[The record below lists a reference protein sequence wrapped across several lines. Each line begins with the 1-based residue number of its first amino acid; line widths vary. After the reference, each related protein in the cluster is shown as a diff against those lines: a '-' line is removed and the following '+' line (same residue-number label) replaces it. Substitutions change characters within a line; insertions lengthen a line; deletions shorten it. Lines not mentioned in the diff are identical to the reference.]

1 MNNFDQLRKIFDK
14 REKKKIHFYL
24 ILTIIN
30 PIIEVVGIGSL
41 VGLIL
46 FFFNSID
53 SNFNLVF
60 ETLNLEWLKF
70 SLTFTI
76 QEILYLVIVIFI
88 IKAIYSLLYSYY
100 ETKLRNDLVAQ
111 KSKHAFNHFINT
123 SYIKIKDTTKAEV
136 YNLSVLEAARVVDYI
151 IGLTIFI
158 RELILLLL
166 LFVSLLLLNIYYTSF
181 LFSTLITF
189 TGLIYYFFNKKMYIV
204 GKNLRI
210 FGLNLANTVNE
221 TISSFKA
228 LKLLNKTVFFV
239 NKFNLITDQ
248 RQLNLFSQQYVKKL
262 PRIIFEAYLVVIVCF
277 TILLFYSEENME
289 EIISYIAI
297 LGLISS
303 RLLPSFTNINTIYA
317 TVKFNE
323 ASINNFYNKIFLDQ
337 KKTIENEGEHK
348 LLKIKDINK
357 ISVLDLDYSYDGK
370 KKIIDSLSFE
380 IFKGEIFGIFGRS
393 GSGKSTLVDI
403 LSGLIKPKKGKIFIN
418 QNEDIKDFLA
428 SWRSVIGY
436 VPQTPLLLNDTI
448 ENNICLGVEKNKIN
462 REKLREVIDIMDLTS
477 LIEDNNKSQNIFVGE
492 SGNKLSGGQRQR
504 VSIARTLY
512 FNPKILIFDEA
523 TSSLDENSENEI
535 FNLVTK
541 LKNDHIIVLISH
553 NEKIRQLCKKSI
565 NLDDYNE
572 K

>member
-14 REKKKIHFYL
+14 REKKKIYFYL

-30 PIIEVVGIGSL
+30 PIIEVAGIGSL

-492 SGNKLSGGQRQR
+492 SGNKLSGGQKQR

-512 FNPKILIFDEA
+512 FNPKILILDEA

-541 LKNDHIIVLISH
+541 LKNDHIVVLISH

>member
-1 MNNFDQLRKIFDK
+1 MNNFDQLKKIFDK
-14 REKKKIHFYL
+14 REKKKIYFYL

-41 VGLIL
+41 AGLIL

-53 SNFNLVF
+53 SNFNLGF

-70 SLTFTI
+70 SLTFSI
-76 QEILYLVIVIFI
+76 QEILYLIIIIFI

-111 KSKHAFNHFINT
+111 KSKYAFNHFINT
-123 SYIKIKDTTKAEV
+123 SYIKIKDTTKSEV
-136 YNLSVLEAARVVDYI
+136 FNLSILEAARVVDYI

-158 RELILLLL
+158 RESILLLL

-189 TGLIYYFFNKKMYIV
+189 TGLIYYFFSKKMYII
-204 GKNLRI
+204 GNNLRI
-210 FGLNLANTVNE
+210 FQQNLTNTINE
-221 TISSFKA
+221 TVSSIKV
-228 LKLLNKTVFFV
+228 LKLLNKTAFFI
-239 NKFNLITDQ
+239 NKFNLLTDE
-248 RQLNLFSQQYVKKL
+248 RKLNMFSQQYVKKL
-262 PRIIFEAYLVVIVCF
+262 PRIIFEAYLVVIVCS

-289 EIISYIAI
+289 KIISYIAI

-337 KKTIENEGEHK
+337 KKIIENEDQDK
-348 LLKIKDINK
+348 LLMIKDINK
-357 ISVLDLDYSYDGK
+357 ISVLDLDYYYDGK

-380 IFKGEIFGIFGRS
+380 IVKGEIFGIFGRS

-418 QNEDIKDFLA
+418 QNEDIKKFSV
-428 SWRSVIGY
+428 SWRSMIGY

-462 REKLREVIDIMDLTS
+462 REKLREVTDITNLTS

-492 SGNKLSGGQRQR
+492 SGNKLSGGQKQR

-512 FNPKILIFDEA
+512 FNPKILILDEA

-535 FNLVTK
+535 FNLVNK
-541 LKNDHIIVLISH
+541 LKNDHIVVLISH
-553 NEKIRQLCKKSI
+553 NEKIKQLCEKSI

>member
-1 MNNFDQLRKIFDK
+1 MNNFDQLKKVFDK
-14 REKKKIHFYL
+14 REKKKIYFYL

-41 VGLIL
+41 AGLIL

-53 SNFNLVF
+53 SNFNLGF

-70 SLTFTI
+70 SLTFSI
-76 QEILYLVIVIFI
+76 QEILYLIIIIFI
-88 IKAIYSLLYSYY
+88 IKAIYLLLYSYY

-111 KSKHAFNHFINT
+111 KSKYAFNHFINT
-123 SYIKIKDTTKAEV
+123 SYIKIKDTTKSEV
-136 YNLSVLEAARVVDYI
+136 FNLSILEAARVVDYI

-189 TGLIYYFFNKKMYIV
+189 TGLIYYFFSKKMYIV
-204 GKNLRI
+204 GNNLRI
-210 FGLNLANTVNE
+210 FQQNLTNTVNE
-221 TISSFKA
+221 TVSSVKA
-228 LKLLNKTVFFV
+228 LKLLNKTAFFI
-239 NKFNLITDQ
+239 NKFNLITDE
-248 RQLNLFSQQYVKKL
+248 RKLNMFSQQYVKKL
-262 PRIIFEAYLVVIVCF
+262 PRIIFEAYLVVIVCS

-337 KKTIENEGEHK
+337 KKIIENEDQDK
-348 LLKIKDINK
+348 LLMIKDINK

-370 KKIIDSLSFE
+370 KKIINSLSFE
-380 IFKGEIFGIFGRS
+380 IVKGEIFGIFGRS
-393 GSGKSTLVDI
+393 GTGKSTLVDI
-403 LSGLIKPKKGKIFIN
+403 LSGLIEPKKGNIIIN
-418 QNEDIKDFLA
+418 QSRNIKTFITT
-428 SWRSVIGY
+428 WRSMIGY
-436 VPQTPLLLNDTI
+436 VPQTPLLINDTI
-448 ENNICLGVEKNKIN
+448 INNICLGVEETKIN
-462 REKLREVIDIMDLTS
+462 RERLREVIDITNLAS
-477 LIEDNNKSQNIFVGE
+477 LIEDNNQNLPVGE
-492 SGNKLSGGQRQR
+492 SGVKLSGGQKQKI
-504 VSIARTLY
+504 SIARTLY
-512 FNPKILIFDEA
+512 FNPEILILDEA
-523 TSSLDENSENEI
+523 TSSLDKKAEDEI
-535 FNLVTK
+535 FDLVVK
-541 LKNDHIIVLISH
+541 LKNDHIVIIISH
-553 NEKIRQLCKKSI
+553 DEKIKRLCSKSI
-565 NLDDYNE
+565 DLGKYNE

>member
-70 SLTFTI
+70 SLTFSI
-76 QEILYLVIVIFI
+76 QEILYLIIIIFI
-88 IKAIYSLLYSYY
+88 IKAIYLLLYSYY

-166 LFVSLLLLNIYYTSF
+166 LFISLLLLNIYYTSF
-181 LFSTLITF
+181 LFSTLIAF

-228 LKLLNKTVFFV
+228 LKLLNKTAFFV
-239 NKFNLITDQ
+239 NKFNLITDA
-248 RQLNLFSQQYVKKL
+248 RQLNMFSQQYVKKL

-337 KKTIENEGEHK
+337 KKIIENEDQDK
-348 LLKIKDINK
+348 LLMIKDINK

-380 IFKGEIFGIFGRS
+380 IVKGEIFGIFGRS
-393 GSGKSTLVDI
+393 GTGKSTLVDI
-403 LSGLIKPKKGKIFIN
+403 LSGLIEPKKGNIIIN
-418 QNEDIKDFLA
+418 QSRNIKTFITT
-428 SWRSVIGY
+428 WRSMIGY
-436 VPQTPLLLNDTI
+436 VPQTPLLINDTI
-448 ENNICLGVEKNKIN
+448 INNICLGVEETKIN
-462 REKLREVIDIMDLTS
+462 RERLREVIDITNLAS
-477 LIEDNNKSQNIFVGE
+477 LIEDNNQNLSVGE
-492 SGNKLSGGQRQR
+492 SGVKLSGGQKQKI
-504 VSIARTLY
+504 SIARTLY
-512 FNPKILIFDEA
+512 FNPEILILDEA
-523 TSSLDENSENEI
+523 TSSLDKKAEDEI
-535 FNLVTK
+535 FDLVVK
-541 LKNDHIIVLISH
+541 LKNDHIVIIISH
-553 NEKIRQLCKKSI
+553 DEKIKRLCSKSI
-565 NLDDYNE
+565 DLGKYNE

>member
-14 REKKKIHFYL
+14 REKKKIYFYL

-30 PIIEVVGIGSL
+30 PIIEVAGIGSL

-53 SNFNLVF
+53 GNFNLVF

-136 YNLSVLEAARVVDYI
+136 YNLSVTEAARVVDYI

-166 LFVSLLLLNIYYTSF
+166 LFISLLLLNIYYTSF
-181 LFSTLITF
+181 LFSTLIAF

-228 LKLLNKTVFFV
+228 LKLLNKTAFFV
-239 NKFNLITDQ
+239 NKFNLITDA
-248 RQLNLFSQQYVKKL
+248 RQLNMFSQQYVKKL

-337 KKTIENEGEHK
+337 KKTIENEDKHK
-348 LLKIKDINK
+348 LLKIKDIKK

-418 QNEDIKDFLA
+418 QNEDIKDFSV
-428 SWRSVIGY
+428 SWGSMIGY

-492 SGNKLSGGQRQR
+492 SGNKLSGGQKQR

-512 FNPKILIFDEA
+512 FNPKILILDEA

-541 LKNDHIIVLISH
+541 LKNDHIVVLISH
-553 NEKIRQLCKKSI
+553 NEKIRQLCEKSI
-565 NLDDYNE
+565 NLDDYKE

>member
-1 MNNFDQLRKIFDK
+1 MNNFDQLKKIFDK
-14 REKKKIHFYL
+14 REKKKIYFYL

-30 PIIEVVGIGSL
+30 PIVEVVGIGSL

-70 SLTFTI
+70 SLTFSI
-76 QEILYLVIVIFI
+76 QEILYLIIIIFI

-111 KSKHAFNHFINT
+111 KSKYAFNHFINT
-123 SYIKIKDTTKAEV
+123 SYIKIKDTTKSEV
-136 YNLSVLEAARVVDYI
+136 FNLSILEAARVVDYI

-189 TGLIYYFFNKKMYIV
+189 TGLIYYFFSKKMYII
-204 GKNLRI
+204 GNNLRI
-210 FGLNLANTVNE
+210 FQQNLTNTINE
-221 TISSFKA
+221 TVSSIKA
-228 LKLLNKTVFFV
+228 LKLLNKTAFFI
-239 NKFNLITDQ
+239 NKFNLLTDE
-248 RQLNLFSQQYVKKL
+248 RKLNMFSQQYVKKL
-262 PRIIFEAYLVVIVCF
+262 PRIIFEAYLVVIVCS
-277 TILLFYSEENME
+277 TILLFYSEEDME
-289 EIISYIAI
+289 KIISYIAI

-337 KKTIENEGEHK
+337 KKIIENEDQDK
-348 LLKIKDINK
+348 LLMIKDINK
-357 ISVLDLDYSYDGK
+357 ISVLDLDYYYDGK

-380 IFKGEIFGIFGRS
+380 IVKGEIFGIFGRS

-418 QNEDIKDFLA
+418 QNEDIKEFSV
-428 SWRSVIGY
+428 SWRSMIGY

-462 REKLREVIDIMDLTS
+462 REKLREVTDITNLTS

-492 SGNKLSGGQRQR
+492 SGNKLSGGQKQR

-512 FNPKILIFDEA
+512 FNPKILILDEA

-535 FNLVTK
+535 FNLVNK
-541 LKNDHIIVLISH
+541 LKNDHIVVLISH
-553 NEKIRQLCKKSI
+553 NEKIKQLCEKSI

>member
-1 MNNFDQLRKIFDK
+1 MNNFDQLKKVFDK
-14 REKKKIHFYL
+14 REKKKIYFYL

-41 VGLIL
+41 AGLIL

-53 SNFNLVF
+53 SNFNLGF

-70 SLTFTI
+70 SLTFSI
-76 QEILYLVIVIFI
+76 QEILYLIIIIFI
-88 IKAIYSLLYSYY
+88 IKAIYLLLYSYY

-111 KSKHAFNHFINT
+111 KSKYAFNHFINT
-123 SYIKIKDTTKAEV
+123 SYIKIKDTTKSEV
-136 YNLSVLEAARVVDYI
+136 FNLSILEAARVVDYI

-189 TGLIYYFFNKKMYIV
+189 TGLIYYFFSKKMYIV
-204 GKNLRI
+204 GNNLRI
-210 FGLNLANTVNE
+210 FQQNLTNTINE
-221 TISSFKA
+221 TVSSIKA
-228 LKLLNKTVFFV
+228 LKLLNKTAFFI
-239 NKFNLITDQ
+239 NKFNLITDE
-248 RQLNLFSQQYVKKL
+248 RKLNMFSQQYVKKL
-262 PRIIFEAYLVVIVCF
+262 PRIIFEAYLVVIVCS

-289 EIISYIAI
+289 KIISYIAI

-337 KKTIENEGEHK
+337 KKIIENEDQDK
-348 LLKIKDINK
+348 LLMIKDINK

-380 IFKGEIFGIFGRS
+380 IVKGEIFGIFGRS

-418 QNEDIKDFLA
+418 QNEDIKDFSV
-428 SWRSVIGY
+428 SWGSMIGY

-492 SGNKLSGGQRQR
+492 SGNKLSGGQKQR

-512 FNPKILIFDEA
+512 FNPKILILDEA

-541 LKNDHIIVLISH
+541 LKNDHIVVLISH
-553 NEKIRQLCKKSI
+553 NEKIRQLCEKSI
-565 NLDDYNE
+565 NLDDYKE

>member
-60 ETLNLEWLKF
+60 ETFFAWLI
-70 SLTFTI
+70 LAPFTI
-76 QEILYLVIVIFI
+76 QEILKIIIVIFI

-210 FGLNLANTVNE
+210 FGL
-221 TISSFKA
+221 
-228 LKLLNKTVFFV
+228 KL
-239 NKFNLITDQ
+239 
-248 RQLNLFSQQYVKKL
+248 
-262 PRIIFEAYLVVIVCF
+262 
-277 TILLFYSEENME
+277 
-289 EIISYIAI
+289 
-297 LGLISS
+297 
-303 RLLPSFTNINTIYA
+303 
-317 TVKFNE
+317 
-323 ASINNFYNKIFLDQ
+323 
-337 KKTIENEGEHK
+337 
-348 LLKIKDINK
+348 
-357 ISVLDLDYSYDGK
+357 
-370 KKIIDSLSFE
+370 
-380 IFKGEIFGIFGRS
+380 
-393 GSGKSTLVDI
+393 
-403 LSGLIKPKKGKIFIN
+403 
-418 QNEDIKDFLA
+418 
-428 SWRSVIGY
+428 
-436 VPQTPLLLNDTI
+436 
-448 ENNICLGVEKNKIN
+448 
-462 REKLREVIDIMDLTS
+462 
-477 LIEDNNKSQNIFVGE
+477 
-492 SGNKLSGGQRQR
+492 
-504 VSIARTLY
+504 
-512 FNPKILIFDEA
+512 
-523 TSSLDENSENEI
+523 
-535 FNLVTK
+535 
-541 LKNDHIIVLISH
+541 
-553 NEKIRQLCKKSI
+553 
-565 NLDDYNE
+565 
-572 K
+572 

>member
-1 MNNFDQLRKIFDK
+1 
-14 REKKKIHFYL
+14 
-24 ILTIIN
+24 
-30 PIIEVVGIGSL
+30 
-41 VGLIL
+41 
-46 FFFNSID
+46 
-53 SNFNLVF
+53 
-60 ETLNLEWLKF
+60 
-70 SLTFTI
+70 
-76 QEILYLVIVIFI
+76 
-88 IKAIYSLLYSYY
+88 
-100 ETKLRNDLVAQ
+100 
-111 KSKHAFNHFINT
+111 
-123 SYIKIKDTTKAEV
+123 
-136 YNLSVLEAARVVDYI
+136 
-151 IGLTIFI
+151 
-158 RELILLLL
+158 
-166 LFVSLLLLNIYYTSF
+166 
-181 LFSTLITF
+181 
-189 TGLIYYFFNKKMYIV
+189 
-204 GKNLRI
+204 
-210 FGLNLANTVNE
+210 
-221 TISSFKA
+221 
-228 LKLLNKTVFFV
+228 
-239 NKFNLITDQ
+239 
-248 RQLNLFSQQYVKKL
+248 
-262 PRIIFEAYLVVIVCF
+262 
-277 TILLFYSEENME
+277 ME

-337 KKTIENEGEHK
+337 KKTIENEDKHK
-348 LLKIKDINK
+348 LLKIKDIKK

-418 QNEDIKDFLA
+418 QNEDIKDFSV
-428 SWRSVIGY
+428 SWGSMIGY

-492 SGNKLSGGQRQR
+492 SGNKLSGGQKQR

-512 FNPKILIFDEA
+512 FNPKILILDEA

-541 LKNDHIIVLISH
+541 LKNDHIVVLISH
-553 NEKIRQLCKKSI
+553 NEKIRQLCEKSI
-565 NLDDYNE
+565 NLDDYKE

>member
-1 MNNFDQLRKIFDK
+1 L
-14 REKKKIHFYL
+14 
-24 ILTIIN
+24 
-30 PIIEVVGIGSL
+30 
-41 VGLIL
+41 L
-46 FFFNSID
+46 F
-53 SNFNLVF
+53 
-60 ETLNLEWLKF
+60 
-70 SLTFTI
+70 
-76 QEILYLVIVIFI
+76 
-88 IKAIYSLLYSYY
+88 LLYSYY

>member
-1 MNNFDQLRKIFDK
+1 MNNFDQLKKVFDK
-14 REKKKIHFYL
+14 REKKKIYFYL

-41 VGLIL
+41 AGLIL

-53 SNFNLVF
+53 SNFNLGF

-70 SLTFTI
+70 SLTFSI
-76 QEILYLVIVIFI
+76 QEILYLIIIIFI
-88 IKAIYSLLYSYY
+88 IKAIYLLLYSYY

-111 KSKHAFNHFINT
+111 KSKYAFNHFINT
-123 SYIKIKDTTKAEV
+123 SYIKIKDTTKSEV
-136 YNLSVLEAARVVDYI
+136 FNLSILEAARVVDYI

-189 TGLIYYFFNKKMYIV
+189 TGLIYYFFSKKMYIV
-204 GKNLRI
+204 GNNLRI
-210 FGLNLANTVNE
+210 FQQNLTNTVNE
-221 TISSFKA
+221 TVSSVKA
-228 LKLLNKTVFFV
+228 LKLLNKTAFFI
-239 NKFNLITDQ
+239 NKFNLITDE
-248 RQLNLFSQQYVKKL
+248 RKLNMFSQQYVKKL
-262 PRIIFEAYLVVIVCF
+262 PRIIFEAYLVVIVCS

-337 KKTIENEGEHK
+337 KKIIENEDQDK
-348 LLKIKDINK
+348 LLMIKDINK

-370 KKIIDSLSFE
+370 KKIINSLSFE
-380 IFKGEIFGIFGRS
+380 IVKGEIFGIFGRS
-393 GSGKSTLVDI
+393 GTGKSTLVDI
-403 LSGLIKPKKGKIFIN
+403 LSGLIEPKKGNIIIN
-418 QNEDIKDFLA
+418 QSRNIKTFITT
-428 SWRSVIGY
+428 WRSMIGY
-436 VPQTPLLLNDTI
+436 VPQTPLLINDTI
-448 ENNICLGVEKNKIN
+448 INNICLGVEETKIN
-462 REKLREVIDIMDLTS
+462 RERLKEVIDITNLAS
-477 LIEDNNKSQNIFVGE
+477 LIEDNNQNLPVGE
-492 SGNKLSGGQRQR
+492 SGVKLSGGQKQKI
-504 VSIARTLY
+504 SIARTLY
-512 FNPKILIFDEA
+512 FNPEILILDEA
-523 TSSLDENSENEI
+523 TSSLDKKAEDEI
-535 FNLVTK
+535 FDLVVK
-541 LKNDHIIVLISH
+541 LKNDHIVIIISH
-553 NEKIRQLCKKSI
+553 DEKIKRLCSKSI
-565 NLDDYNE
+565 DLGKYNE

>member
-492 SGNKLSGGQRQR
+492 SGNKLSGGQKQR

-512 FNPKILIFDEA
+512 FNPKILILDEA

>member
-1 MNNFDQLRKIFDK
+1 MTK
-14 REKKKIHFYL
+14 EKKKIYFYL

-41 VGLIL
+41 AGLIL

-53 SNFNLVF
+53 SNFNLGF

-70 SLTFTI
+70 SLTFSI
-76 QEILYLVIVIFI
+76 QEILYLIIIIFI
-88 IKAIYSLLYSYY
+88 IKAIYLLLYSYY

-111 KSKHAFNHFINT
+111 KSKYAFNHFINT
-123 SYIKIKDTTKAEV
+123 SYIKIKDTTKSEV
-136 YNLSVLEAARVVDYI
+136 FNLSILEAARVVDYI

-189 TGLIYYFFNKKMYIV
+189 TGLIYYFFSKKMYIV
-204 GKNLRI
+204 GNNLRI
-210 FGLNLANTVNE
+210 FQQNLTNTVNE
-221 TISSFKA
+221 TVSSVKA
-228 LKLLNKTVFFV
+228 LKLLNKTAFFI
-239 NKFNLITDQ
+239 NKFNLITDE
-248 RQLNLFSQQYVKKL
+248 RKLNMFSQQYVKKL
-262 PRIIFEAYLVVIVCF
+262 PRIIFEAYLVVIVCS

-337 KKTIENEGEHK
+337 KKIIENEDQDK
-348 LLKIKDINK
+348 LLMIKDINK

-370 KKIIDSLSFE
+370 KKIINSLSFE
-380 IFKGEIFGIFGRS
+380 IVKGEIFGIFGRS
-393 GSGKSTLVDI
+393 GTGKSTLVDI
-403 LSGLIKPKKGKIFIN
+403 LSGLIEPKKGNIIIN
-418 QNEDIKDFLA
+418 QSRNIKTFITT
-428 SWRSVIGY
+428 WRSMIGY
-436 VPQTPLLLNDTI
+436 VPQTPLLINDTI
-448 ENNICLGVEKNKIN
+448 INNICLGVEETKIN
-462 REKLREVIDIMDLTS
+462 RERLREVIDITNLAS
-477 LIEDNNKSQNIFVGE
+477 LIEDNNQNLPVGE
-492 SGNKLSGGQRQR
+492 SGVKLSGGQKQKI
-504 VSIARTLY
+504 SIARTLY
-512 FNPKILIFDEA
+512 FNPEILILDEA
-523 TSSLDENSENEI
+523 TSSLDKKAEDEI
-535 FNLVTK
+535 FDLVVK
-541 LKNDHIIVLISH
+541 LKNDHIVIIISH
-553 NEKIRQLCKKSI
+553 DEKIKRLCSKSI
-565 NLDDYNE
+565 DLGKYNE